1 MAACRLWRGTMST
14 LEQTIRACGMRGINP
29 RTMILGALFALMA
42 FLSLRVFV
50 LLTKVEPNGFDY
62 CGFWAGARVA
72 MQHPVRLYDFAYVT
86 ARQTWLIGPVA
97 MHPFVYP
104 PSSVLFFAPF
114 AWLSYWPAYGLWLAL
129 TAALFLMASLRIGAT
144 WLVLLLPPV
153 ACVAQDGQI
162 TFLIAALIAGG
173 LSLRSR
179 PMLAG
184 MAFGLAGAIK
194 PQLLVLLPLALVA
207 DRQWRTIGVAGA
219 TAGLIAAVATAIW
232 GPGLWADW
240 LRAMARFQRAT
251 FAMPSVVRAMIT
263 PYAALDL
270 AGLRGAWAFPLI
282 PPVLLAVWST
292 FRRTADV
299 PTRMLA
305 LIGGTLL
312 IIPYAI
318 NYELALLAPA
328 LAALAMRTQDRRWPA
343 YAAAVLLYAAAV
355 PVLGMGYI
363 YCQSALVL
371 LLALLGWARW
381 PSLRT
386 RPDAWAPIARP
397 RIPTR
402 VAAEVRRQEQHTANF
417 T

>member
-1 MAACRLWRGTMST
+1 MST
-14 LEQTIRACGMRGINP
+14 PRQTTGAGGAGAIDPRA
-29 RTMILGALFALMA
+29 MILGALFALMGV
-42 FLSLRVFV
+42 LGLRVFL
-50 LLTKVEPNGFDY
+50 LLTKVEPDGFDF

-72 MQHPVRLYDFAYVT
+72 MRDPARLYDFAYVT

-104 PSSVLFFAPF
+104 PSSLPFFAPF
-114 AWLSYWPAYGLWLAL
+114 AALPYWPAYGLWVVL
-129 TAALFLMASLRIGAT
+129 TAALFLAASRRIGAP
-144 WLVLLLPPV
+144 WPVLLLPPV

-179 PMLAG
+179 PILAG
-184 MAFGLAGAIK
+184 VAFGLAGAVK
-194 PQLLVLLPLALVA
+194 PQLLVLLPVALVA
-207 DRQWRTIGVAGA
+207 DRQWRAIGAAGA

-232 GPGLWADW
+232 GPGPWADW
-240 LRAMARFQRAT
+240 LGAMARFQRAT
-251 FAMPSVVRAMIT
+251 FAMPSVVSAMIT

-270 AGLRGAWAFPLI
+270 AGLRGAWAFLLI
-282 PPVLLAVWST
+282 PPVLLAVWTT

-305 LIGGTLL
+305 LMGGTLL

-328 LAALAMRTQDRRWPA
+328 LTALAMRTRDRRWPA
-343 YAAAVLLYAAAV
+343 IAAAVLVYGAAV
-355 PVLGMGYI
+355 PVLGMGYL

-371 LLALLGWARW
+371 VLAMVGWARW
-381 PSLRT
+381 PSLRRRLDDGRQGWT
-386 RPDAWAPIARP
+386 TGGQPQRRADIASS
-397 RIPTR
+397 
-402 VAAEVRRQEQHTANF
+402 EY
-417 T
+417 